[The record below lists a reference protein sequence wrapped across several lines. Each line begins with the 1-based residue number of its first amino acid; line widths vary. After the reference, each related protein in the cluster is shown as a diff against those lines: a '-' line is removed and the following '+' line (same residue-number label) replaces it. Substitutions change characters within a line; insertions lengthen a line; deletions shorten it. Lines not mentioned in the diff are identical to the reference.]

1 MTGGHRHDTEELCET
16 GLSLYARAL
25 REGRVAA
32 HEADATP
39 CLINSGLLQP
49 DLDDQ
54 DWLHPLAPAVAL
66 PRLLR
71 ESAEDVARR
80 RRHEAHLADAFEP
93 LMALATPHSTATDPS
108 TFTLLAGLDPI
119 NKAISRATESATAE
133 LLTIQ
138 PGGRRPAEA
147 LAAAFPRESDLLT
160 RGCRMRTLY
169 QHTTRYDPAVLGH
182 YERLDGDVEV
192 RTLHEVPE
200 RLVVVDRSVAFV
212 PASKDRKLALEI
224 RHPALVE
231 YFATTFDRLWQLAT
245 PMYPQA
251 APQPTANGI
260 TPRQQAIAALLI
272 EGHTDATIADRL
284 GMNIRTARVHIAKLA
299 TTLGSESRAQLGY
312 LIAESGILKREGTAQ

>member
-1 MTGGHRHDTEELCET
+1 VTGGHTHDAEELCEA
-16 GLSLYARAL
+16 GLNLYVRAL
-25 REGRVAA
+25 REGRIAA

-39 CLINSGLLQP
+39 CLINTGLLQP
-49 DLDDQ
+49 DLDDMT
-54 DWLHPLAPAVAL
+54 WLRPLAPAVAL

-71 ESAEDVARR
+71 ESAEDIARR
-80 RRHEAHLADAFEP
+80 RQREARLADVFEP
-93 LMALATPHSTATDPS
+93 LMTLATTQSTTVNSA
-108 TFTLLAGLDPI
+108 FALVAGLDPI
-119 NKAISRATESATAE
+119 NKAIGKAMESATTE
-133 LLTIQ
+133 LLTVQ
-138 PGGRRPAEA
+138 PGGRRPLSA
-147 LAAAFPRESDLLT
+147 LTAAFPRERDLLT

-169 QHTTRYDPAVLGH
+169 QHTTRYDPAVLAH

-231 YFATTFDRLWQLAT
+231 YLSTTFDRLWQLAT

-260 TPRQQAIAALLI
+260 TPRQQAIATLLV

-312 LIAESGILKREGTAQ
+312 LIAESGILKREGPAQ